1 MTYYIQQ
8 PRKRERDEEPS
19 RYSVASIVFTD
30 GTETEFMVKA
40 APSVIPS
47 LTKEMQSSG
56 FLTLWNDT
64 DTLCIRADQI
74 KHFSMREVTKD

>member
-8 PRKRERDEEPS
+8 PRKRERDDEPV
-19 RYSVASIVFTD
+19 RYSIAHIMFID

-40 APSVIPS
+40 SPNVVPS

-64 DTLCIRADQI
+64 DTMCARADQI
-74 KHFSMREVTKD
+74 KHFSMREVTKE